1 MGFGVHPLVHREL
14 QGFLE
19 EQGGILVHAAFVE
32 FHASIEGEFL
42 VGLLQAQVL
51 VLDLIQRGQRRFV
64 VLRLQVHVE
73 QELIGLVLARRIG
86 ISLQVVLQGIDRFVV
101 RIQAEVVRELGV
113 VEERILGHLRVLP
126 DIVRLLEGCAGVVL
140 LVQLQ
145 VTIGHVVGGQLGQA
159 VARIGHQVE
168 LLQGL
173 LAIAGFQVRVAQDVA
188 VFTGH
193 TGTLRALLEE
203 WQGFGVLPRPVVRLT
218 GQAVDLRGPLHIIAT
233 AEQGFHVRVQLVVL
247 PLQEEDLGDVD
258 RHHLAEVL
266 VGLQLAETREGR
278 LVVSPF
284 VVDVRGVVIRRHRVR
299 SGPVLHLG
307 ELHDG
312 LVRLLALEERVAALE
327 AVLLQFSR
335 G

>member
-1 MGFGVHPLVHREL
+1 MVHREL
-14 QGFLE
+14 QGLLE
-19 EQGGILVHAAFVE
+19 EQGGILVHAAFVKL
-32 FHASIEGEFL
+32 HASVEGEFL

-145 VTIGHVVGGQLGQA
+145 VTIGHMVGGQLGQA